1 MQKKHSILFITL
13 ALVVAVSWIMPAGA
27 DPYLGG
33 IPLETVRDGQV
44 SGGLFVDAGF
54 PMSTDA
60 SASFTLPAHTAIQW
74 ARLYVVVYCGHM
86 QNNYQA
92 QAEVSF
98 NGGRGS
104 STLATEIL
112 NVPYTFPGEGGT
124 GPVRLN
130 DHTNRVTSDYLMWY
144 DVKSHIQ
151 DRNVQARIKTTRPAG
166 YSGTFDGRVKAIV
179 LVLAYDDGDQDRV
192 VYWINH
198 GHDEDSELTEE
209 ILGET
214 YAGDT
219 SFSTSSLD
227 EEWEQAD
234 LTVVHLASENA
245 DYEFNRDSLA
255 AGTPQGTYAGLERH
269 DVTDSIWRG
278 KDSDLFYDN
287 TGRYYKIML
296 ATLSVRYPGSDAG
309 SLKVTSAPAGATI
322 FIDGEEQEAATNT
335 TLPEIPQGYHIVTV
349 EKEGYRDPGP
359 QQVTVQTGVTSTVHF
374 TLQEARGTLSVAS
387 DPAGAEVLID
397 GVKHTALTPCMIP
410 DVPAGER
417 DVTIRLSG
425 YQDWK
430 ETVEVVDGETV
441 SIDEELVPG
450 GRAGSSSGGD
460 STVTSTGLSGYVGS
474 ALTLYQQGTLNGTF
488 FSTVAGDY
496 TGMIPSG
503 KQHVYTLPD
512 AVPAEG
518 EIALSRLYLYTTW
531 SHDMTKRE
539 GLPAMPAVSWNGKL
553 LKADATYTDRKG
565 DGIYDYPVQ
574 TFAYDLKEVIH
585 PGDQGKVTVV
595 NSGGSGREFAAYGVM
610 LIALVKDHAAP
621 EITYWICEGSDVV
634 YADPRFGT
642 TAEDAR
648 TSAEFA
654 GNVEKEGIGE
664 ATLYLVSTA
673 ASGEGGDQHQVFF
686 NDGEWYNPLTEG
698 SSGVSVAALDVL
710 PWLERSKNRLEVAS
724 LPVSGAGDYMENR
737 NAVLV
742 LTRGTPTVANDS
754 VAPVPEA
761 TRAPESTRP
770 AVSAPGG
777 IVQETSAD
785 PGEILPSSN
794 GHLIPPPKDAGFP
807 GSIVEWFFARVFE
820 IFGIHRSPSHE
831 VTPTGAPVT
840 GDFREGEGE
849 IHGANVGSPAFPVP
863 GPVIVS
869 EEGRTENPPWMEEEL
884 TEGTFLTA
892 EEDTAPVSR
901 TGSQEKAV
909 TGGIFVDSYPRGA
922 DIFIDG
928 RKVPAKTPFVANWL
942 KGGMHS
948 IRLEMESFTF
958 TPESRQVW
966 VTPGEIATA
975 EFSSGATMVRRLA
988 INSSG
993 WSGAQ
998 FTINGKGPI
1007 LRIPSEVN
1015 VEGISSF
1022 VTVFSNGAWHSKTI
1036 LARIVD
1042 GSEVIIENAAEG
1054 LAGIELSS
1062 TPSGAMILIDGFNT
1076 GKVTPALIE
1085 NLSPGQHRIDL
1096 LLPGYYPSSQ
1106 VVTLVDYRNEQV
1118 DMRITVPLDAYY
1130 SGSLTIESD
1139 PPGAKISFFSKDTG
1153 RKTPATF
1160 DCLAIGTVSGRVRW
1174 DDAERDFEVDIL
1186 PGENLTVNLSPPE
1199 KK

>member
-1 MQKKHSILFITL
+1 MQTNHSVLFTIL
-13 ALVVAVSWIMPAGA
+13 ALVLAASFIVPACA

-60 SASFTLPAHTAIQW
+60 SASFLLPAYSAIQW

-92 QAEVSF
+92 QAEVTF
-98 NGGRGS
+98 NGGRGA
-104 STLATEIL
+104 STLATELL

-151 DRNVQARIKTTRPAG
+151 DRNVQARVKTTRPAG
-166 YSGTFDGRVKAIV
+166 YSGTFDGRVKALV
-179 LVLAYDDGDQDRV
+179 LVVAYDDGDQDRV

-209 ILGET
+209 ILGEI
-214 YAGDT
+214 YAGET

-227 EEWEQAD
+227 DEWEQAD

-245 DYEFNRDSLA
+245 EYEFNRDGLS
-255 AGTPQGTYAGLERH
+255 AGKPQGGYAGIDRH
-269 DVTDSIWRG
+269 DVTDSIRKG
-278 KDSDLFYDN
+278 RDSDLTYDN
-287 TGRYYKIML
+287 SGRFYKIML
-296 ATLSVRYPGSDAG
+296 ATLAVRYPGSDAG
-309 SLKVTSAPAGATI
+309 SLKVTSAPAGAII
-322 FIDGEEQEAATNT
+322 FIDGEEQEEVTNT
-335 TLPEIPQGYHIVTV
+335 TIPDVPQGYHIVTV

-359 QQVTVQTGVTSTVHF
+359 QQVTVQTGKTTTVHF
-374 TLQEARGTLSVAS
+374 TLQQGRGTLSVATE
-387 DPAGAEVLID
+387 PPGAEVLID
-397 GVKHTALTPCMIP
+397 GVKQTALTPCVIP
-410 DVPAGER
+410 DVPAGYRE
-417 DVTIRLSG
+417 VTIRLSG

-430 ETVEVVDGETV
+430 ETVEVIDGQTI

-450 GRAGSSSGGD
+450 GRAGSSSGDD
-460 STVTSTGLSGYVGS
+460 STVASAGLSGYVGS
-474 ALTLYQQGTLNGTF
+474 ALTLYRQGTLNGTF

-531 SHDMTKRE
+531 SHDMMKRE
-539 GLPAMPAVSWNGKL
+539 GLPAMPTVSWNGKV

-565 DGIYDYPVQ
+565 DGVYDYPVQ

-585 PGDQGKVTVV
+585 PGEEGKVTVM

-610 LIALVKDHAAP
+610 LIVLQKDPAAP
-621 EITYWICEGSDVV
+621 EIMYWICEGSDVV
-634 YADPRFGT
+634 FADPRFGT

-648 TSAEFA
+648 TRAEFA
-654 GNVEKEGIGE
+654 GNVEKDGIGD
-664 ATLYLVSTA
+664 ATLFLVSTA
-673 ASGEGGDQHQVFF
+673 ASGEGGDQHVAIF
-686 NDGEWYNPLTEG
+686 NDGEYYNPLTGG

-710 PWLERSKNRLEVAS
+710 PWLERSRNRLEIAS

-742 LTRGTPTVANDS
+742 LTRGGPLVAGDPY
-754 VAPVPEA
+754 APEPGA
-761 TRAPESTRP
+761 TRTPGSTLP
-770 AVSAPGG
+770 AVSTQGSTE
-777 IVQETSAD
+777 QETLTE
-785 PGEILPSSN
+785 PGETMLRSS
-794 GHLIPPPKDAGFP
+794 GHLIPPPKEAGFP
-807 GSIVEWFFARVFE
+807 GNIVEWLFARVFE

-831 VTPTGAPVT
+831 VTPTGAPVL
-840 GDFREGEGE
+840 GDDWETEGV
-849 IHGANVGSPAFPVP
+849 IHEANVGNPAFYEP
-863 GPVIVS
+863 GPAIMTG
-869 EEGRTENPPWMEEEL
+869 EGDIRDLSGVTEIL
-884 TEGTFLTA
+884 TEGTFVA
-892 EEDTAPVSR
+892 GEDDAAPASPQR
-901 TGSQEKAV
+901 SQEKAV

-948 IRLEMESFTF
+948 IKLEMESFTF

-975 EFSSGATMVRRLA
+975 EFSSGATTVRRLF

-998 FTINGKGPI
+998 FTVNGKGPI
-1007 LRIPSEVN
+1007 LRIPSEVSI
-1015 VEGISSF
+1015 EGISPF

-1036 LARIVD
+1036 LARVAD
-1042 GSEVIIENAAEG
+1042 GSEVFVENTAEG
-1054 LAGIELSS
+1054 LAGIEVSS

-1085 NLSPGQHRIDL
+1085 NLSPGQHRVDL
-1096 LLPGYYPSSQ
+1096 LLPGYNPSSQ

-1118 DMRITVPLDAYY
+1118 DMRITVPLDTYH
-1130 SGSLTIESD
+1130 SGSLSIESD
-1139 PPGAKISFFSKDTG
+1139 PPGAKISFFNKDTG
-1153 RKTPATF
+1153 RKTPAIF

-1174 DDAERDFEVDIL
+1174 DEAERDFEVVIL
-1186 PGENLTVNLSPPE
+1186 PGKNLTVNLSPPE